1 MTFHGNNRA
10 DDHTRKGLRESPA
23 VVIWPLILLAIPSVI
38 AGAIFFEPMLFGD
51 HFKDSI
57 FIADEHKALEGITR
71 AFHGAQGV
79 ALIIGSIVHGI
90 QTPPFWLALGGIF
103 FAWWCYIKQPDLPG
117 KIAAR
122 FAPITRI
129 LENKYW
135 ADEFNQAVFANGA
148 VALGKKLWKSV
159 DAGLIDGVIVNGSA
173 NLVVS
178 LAGKLRQIQ
187 SGYIYHYA
195 FAMIIGLV
203 LLIAYAIWI

>member
-1 MTFHGNNRA
+1 M
-10 DDHTRKGLRESPA
+10 
-23 VVIWPLILLAIPSVI
+23 
-38 AGAIFFEPMLFGD
+38 
-51 HFKDSI
+51 
-57 FIADEHKALEGITR
+57 
-71 AFHGAQGV
+71 
-79 ALIIGSIVHGI
+79 
-90 QTPPFWLALGGIF
+90 
-103 FAWWCYIKQPDLPG
+103 
-117 KIAAR
+117 
-122 FAPITRI
+122 

-159 DAGLIDGVIVNGSA
+159 DAGLIDDVTVNGSA